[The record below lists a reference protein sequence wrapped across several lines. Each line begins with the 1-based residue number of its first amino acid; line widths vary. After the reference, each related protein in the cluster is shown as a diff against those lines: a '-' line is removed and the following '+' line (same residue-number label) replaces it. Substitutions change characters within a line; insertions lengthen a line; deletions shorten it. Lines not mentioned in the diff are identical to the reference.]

1 MSPPHILEDVM
12 IGELWDEGNPEPVDD
27 DIDDDLDPL
36 DDELADEPEG
46 GDDIET
52 WQAIRRY
59 FPHEPKLGE

>member
-1 MSPPHILEDVM
+1 M
-12 IGELWDEGNPEPVDD
+12 IGELWEEGDPESVDD
-27 DIDDDLDPL
+27 DVDGERDPL

-59 FPHEPKLGE
+59 FLDEVKIGE